1 MAPTQREPFAQIS
14 PVGAL
19 GRGHAGAHTAR
30 GQRYH
35 DPHWAGTGFD
45 EAAHAGLA
53 FAIKPGERC

>member
-1 MAPTQREPFAQIS
+1 M
-14 PVGAL
+14 

-45 EAAHAGLA
+45 EAANAGLA
-53 FAIKPGERC
+53 FAIKPGDRLYLPPNERVRIW